1 MKKQE
6 MIDYLTGQA
15 EELQKELDNHQETF
29 NIRNETLIRIDG
41 ALEALA
47 ALEPEFVE
55 PPIPDIPKPDDH
67 SNALQALAAAGM

>member
-15 EELQKELDNHQETF
+15 EELKKELENLQESF
-29 NIRNETLIRIDG
+29 NIRKEKLIRIDG

-55 PPIPDIPKPDDH
+55 PPIPDIPKPNDH
-67 SNALQALAAAGM
+67 SDALQALASAGM